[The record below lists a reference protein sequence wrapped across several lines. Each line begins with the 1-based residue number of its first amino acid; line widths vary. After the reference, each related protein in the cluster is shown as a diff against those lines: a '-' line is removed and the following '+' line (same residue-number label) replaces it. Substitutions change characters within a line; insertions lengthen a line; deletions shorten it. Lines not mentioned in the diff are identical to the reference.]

1 MQPVSNTAYAVMA
14 LIFFVLLALMLTF
27 FGSDAIRGGV
37 AVALLFAGLSQFLAQ
52 SSDDRTREGG
62 VFASVVSGIAL
73 TIATLWFFIGT
84 LF

>member
-1 MQPVSNTAYAVMA
+1 MQPVPNTLFAIMA
-14 LIFFVLLALMLTF
+14 LAFFLALALLLTI

-52 SSDDRTREGG
+52 SDDSKISEVAGW
-62 VFASVVSGIAL
+62 ASVVSGIAL
-73 TIATLWFFIGT
+73 TIATLAFFIGT